1 MKGYTI
7 LLLSLFCCSLQAQ
20 QLSQF
25 SQYLDN
31 NYLINPAA
39 TDLQNNIKFG
49 MGFRQQWGD
58 IPGNPRTLY
67 LTAYAPLS
75 KPEESQYMRAS
86 MRMNG
91 QIQSRPRN
99 ELKKSSISHVL
110 GTVIMSD
117 DFGLFNKTTVHFSYG
132 IHLPL
137 TKKLSISA
145 APKIGVVNL
154 NLNDDLWV
162 LDKNDD
168 PFKHFL
174 SAYSSKTLLDI
185 GFGLWL
191 YSDKFFMGYS
201 LEQMG
206 GKNPDQLGETT
217 GYETV
222 THHFMS
228 LGYSFSV
235 NPYMRIVP
243 SSMIRYSPTGP
254 ISIDYSLRFEYQS
267 RIWLG
272 LSLRKSNALVGLFGL
287 FLNSNI
293 KFNYTYDHG
302 MGSGDRDGLNAHE
315 FSLNLSAFQNL
326 YKE

>member
-1 MKGYTI
+1 MKRYTT
-7 LLLSLFCCSLQAQ
+7 LLLTFFCCTVQAQ

-49 MGFRQQWGD
+49 IGFRQQWGD
-58 IPGNPRTLY
+58 VPGNPRTLY

-75 KPEESQYMRAS
+75 KPHESQYMRAS
-86 MRMNG
+86 MRLNG
-91 QIQSRPRN
+91 RVQTSDYNQIN
-99 ELKKSSISHVL
+99 GTSISHVL
-110 GTVIMSD
+110 GTVVMSD
-117 DFGLFNKTTVHFSYG
+117 DFGLFNKTAVHFSYG

-137 TKKLSISA
+137 TKKLSVSA
-145 APKIGVVNL
+145 APKVGMVNF

-162 LDKNDD
+162 LDENDE
-168 PFKHFL
+168 PFEYFL
-174 SAYSSKTLLDI
+174 SSYSTRTMLDI

-201 LEQMG
+201 IEQVAST
-206 GKNPDQLGETT
+206 NPDQLSENA
-217 GYETV
+217 GYESV
-222 THHFMS
+222 AHHFVS
-228 LGYSFSV
+228 LGHSFSI

-243 SSMIRYSPTGP
+243 SAMIRYTSTNPLN
-254 ISIDYSLRFEYQS
+254 IDYSIRLEYQN

-302 MGSGDRDGLNAHE
+302 MASGGRSGLNAHE

-326 YKE
+326 YKK